1 MSKAAKFKVYTTRV
15 KPVVVYECSM
25 AHDRGGYE
33 KDRRKLK
40 RIHGPVVQQGLC
52 RTATNQELREPH
64 KELDTVADIKKK
76 RSLERKGHL
85 ARMHLGRV
93 VKKIH
98 ESKPGGR
105 MARPRLRWMEA
116 AEEGIRGMKVKS

>member
-1 MSKAAKFKVYTTRV
+1 
-15 KPVVVYECSM
+15 
-25 AHDRGGYE
+25 
-33 KDRRKLK
+33 
-40 RIHGPVVQQGLC
+40 
-52 RTATNQELREPH
+52 LREPH

-116 AEEGIRGMKVKS
+116 AEEGIRGMKVKSWRHKTVDKEERTSATKEAMALRGP